1 MAPIRFEN
9 SYAALPERFYA
20 RVHPE
25 QAPRPEL
32 IRLNEPLA
40 ARFGLDID
48 WLKSADGVAM
58 LSGVRL
64 PESSEPIAMAYAGHQ
79 FGSLV
84 PQLGDGRAHLIGEL
98 LDRDGLRFDVHL
110 KGSGRTP
117 FSRRGDGKAALGPVL
132 REYIVSEAFA
142 ALGIPGTRSLAA
154 VLTGEPVYRE
164 TVLPGAVLTRLAESH
179 VRVGTFQYFAVR
191 DDLEGVTQLADY
203 VIARHYPELKGT
215 DRPYLALFEAVT
227 MRQASLIARWM
238 GVGFIH
244 GVMNTDNMQVAGETI
259 DFGPCAFMDRF
270 RPDKVLSSI
279 DAMGRYAWNR
289 QSRMAKWNL
298 ARLVE
303 CLLPLI
309 DADRD
314 AAIAMAQGVLSRFD
328 EAFLKHYGECFSTK
342 LGLPEGE
349 GNEAFIR
356 ETLSTMAAN
365 EIDFTLFFR
374 HLTGLAAGGEE
385 APWLALFSAREAATG
400 WLQQWRA
407 LHEPGVDS
415 IRRMQAAN
423 PIYIPRNHRVEQAI
437 TQAERGDFAPFHA
450 LVDLLA
456 RPFEE
461 QPGCA
466 HFERPP
472 EPHEEVHETFCGT

>member
-142 ALGIPGTRSLAA
+142 ALGSPGTRSLAA
-154 VLTGEPVYRE
+154 VLTVDVQANLRYPMGD
-164 TVLPGAVLTRLAESH
+164 PGAAAFWLGAASVVPGSQVVVRGKVVKLSKNIMDKNWLHIEDGSGASGANSLVVLTTDDNAAIGD
-179 VRVGTFQYFAVR
+179 VVTATGTITP
-191 DDLEGVTQLADY
+191 D
-203 VIARHYPELKGT
+203 K
-215 DRPYLALFEAVT
+215 
-227 MRQASLIARWM
+227 
-238 GVGFIH
+238 
-244 GVMNTDNMQVAGETI
+244 
-259 DFGPCAFMDRF
+259 DFG
-270 RPDKVLSSI
+270 
-279 DAMGRYAWNR
+279 
-289 QSRMAKWNL
+289 
-298 ARLVE
+298 
-303 CLLPLI
+303 
-309 DADRD
+309 
-314 AAIAMAQGVLSRFD
+314 
-328 EAFLKHYGECFSTK
+328 YGYK
-342 LGLPEGE
+342 YDV
-349 GNEAFIR
+349 I
-356 ETLSTMAAN
+356 M
-365 EIDFTLFFR
+365 
-374 HLTGLAAGGEE
+374 
-385 APWLALFSAREAATG
+385 
-400 WLQQWRA
+400 
-407 LHEPGVDS
+407 
-415 IRRMQAAN
+415 
-423 PIYIPRNHRVEQAI
+423 EQADI
-437 TQAERGDFAPFHA
+437 KK
-450 LVDLLA
+450 
-456 RPFEE
+456 
-461 QPGCA
+461 
-466 HFERPP
+466 
-472 EPHEEVHETFCGT
+472 